1 MEDWENMMEIKFRAW
16 DTIRRKMGYQT
27 ISFSSDFCFQENS
40 ILRIVPFNEV
50 LYNSDGVKWIEV
62 GGNPSPPLPYFLM
75 LYTGLKDKNGG
86 EIYEGDIINDGYGGH
101 VVYDEKLTGF
111 FIENSHAVRL
121 RLFQEM
127 QPSLDGKDRYVI
139 GNIHE
144 NPELLR

>member
-1 MEDWENMMEIKFRAW
+1 MEIKIRAW
-16 DTIRRKMGYQT
+16 DKVKKKMFYP
-27 ISFSSDFCFQENS
+27 
-40 ILRIVPFNEV
+40 RIVWCLDILGN
-50 LYNSDGVKWIEV
+50 NSYECAIEKAER
-62 GGNPSPPLPYFLM
+62 M
-75 LYTGLKDKNGG
+75 LYTGLRDKNGR
-86 EIYEGDIINDGYGGH
+86 EICEGDIINDGYGGH
-101 VVYDEKLTGF
+101 VVYDEKFTGF